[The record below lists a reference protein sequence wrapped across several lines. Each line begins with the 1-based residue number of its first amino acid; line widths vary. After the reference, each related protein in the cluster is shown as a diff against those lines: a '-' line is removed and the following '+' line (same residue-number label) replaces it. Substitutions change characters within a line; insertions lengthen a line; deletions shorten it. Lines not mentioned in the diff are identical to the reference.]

1 MCYLLRIMRV
11 FIKMSSALDFIYR
24 DAAAQ
29 VCSGMVRFPFLGDIL
44 WDKSRQG
51 ASKPQTKNEPKAEDL

>member
-11 FIKMSSALDFIYR
+11 FIKMSSALDFIYHA
-24 DAAAQ
+24 AAAQ
-29 VCSGMVRFPFLGDIL
+29 VCSGVRFPFLGDIL

-51 ASKPQTKNEPKAEDL
+51 APKPHTKNEPKAEDL